1 MSLGFSHLNDA
12 ELETLHK
19 SLHTDVANPAV
30 LEAHHSVTT
39 EILARGLEHG
49 HEDDQ
54 WNRAVIE
61 LEIEDRIPV
70 AKAIAEMP
78 TDIAQQVIESLGNP
92 EFVKK
97 TTLLTVDGYT
107 LKFDA
112 FEKSEQVEMRLNETQ
127 KLLYETLEAV
137 VERVGSFDQGS
148 GANGAHY
155 MEKNPFVKEGMV
167 CANCVFYEGGQGCE
181 IVTGLIDPMALCKF
195 WIIPE
200 DLLDPS
206 VRKHQAGRH
215 DQESHGNWAG
225 TSGIDKPDS
234 IMVGKDAITKGKD
247 SMWEHLVPD
256 GKGGWKI
263 SPERQKLYD
272 KIVKEHLKGVTPTG
286 NPTFTLM
293 GGGGGS
299 GKGTILKNQI
309 ALDQSTE
316 FGVRIPESN
325 FVRVDP
331 DEIKAMLP
339 EFDELL
345 FAGRKDES
353 ASYTHEESSAIAKI
367 VQRQAFSRGLDV
379 LLDGTGNSKAIKL
392 QSKIDEARNAGYIVN
407 GVYVSTTIES
417 AWQRNMGRAVKPNS
431 KRGIVPP
438 YNFLEAHKSVSD
450 IMPHMAP
457 EFDSWVLFDTNGPED
472 SLPPI
477 IASTKRGFPIT
488 VIDRD
493 SYNQFLGKANSK
505 VTPDALQA
513 IWDEFKVGRI

>member
-1 MSLGFSHLNDA
+1 MSVGFSHLDDV

-61 LEIEDRIPV
+61 LESEDQIPV
-70 AKAIAEMP
+70 AKAIAEIP
-78 TDIAQQVIESLGNP
+78 LDIAQQVIESLGNP

-112 FEKSEQVEMRLNETQ
+112 FEKSEEVEMRLNETQ

-137 VERVGSFDQGS
+137 VERVGAFDKNS

-155 MEKNPFVKEGMV
+155 MEKNPFVKEGMA

-181 IVTGLIDPMALCKF
+181 IVAGLIDPMALCKF

-206 VRKHQAGRH
+206 VRKHQAGKH
-215 DQESHGNWAG
+215 DQSTHGSWAG
-225 TSGIDKPDS
+225 TAQIDKPDS
-234 IMVGKDAITKGKD
+234 ISFNGDTIKRGRD

-256 GKGGWKI
+256 GKGGYKI
-263 SPERQKLYD
+263 TAEREKLYEDIVD
-272 KIVKEHLKGVTPTG
+272 KHLEGVTPTG

-299 GKGTILKNQI
+299 GKGTVQKSPVAMNQ
-309 ALDQSTE
+309 ADQY
-316 FGVRIPESN
+316 GVNIPTN
-325 FVRVDP
+325 NVVMVDP
-331 DEIKAMLP
+331 DEIKSMLP
-339 EFDELL
+339 EFKYMVSI
-345 FAGRKDES
+345 GRKED
-353 ASYTHEESSAIAKI
+353 AAGYTHEESSAISKI
-367 VQRQAFSRGLDV
+367 IQREAFGLGLDV
-379 LLDGTGNSKAIKL
+379 LLDGTGNSKATAL
-392 QSKIDEARNAGYIVN
+392 QKKIDQARNAGYTVN
-407 GVYVSTTIES
+407 GAYVSASVEN
-417 AWQRNMGRAVKPNS
+417 AWQRNMGRAIDS
-431 KRGIVPP
+431 KTRGLVPAWA
-438 YNFLEAHKSVSD
+438 FLEAHKSVSD
-450 IMPHMAP
+450 IIPYMAP
-457 EFDSWVLFDTNGPED
+457 QFDNWVLFDTNGAKG
-472 SLPPI
+472 STPPI
-477 IASTKRGFPIT
+477 IAIGHRGVP
-488 VIDRD
+488 VQQIDRIAYKRFTD
-493 SYNQFLGKANSK
+493 KAFTK
-505 VTPDALQA
+505 VTPSELDAM
-513 IWDEFKVGRI
+513 WNEFKVGKI

>member
-1 MSLGFSHLNDA
+1 MSVGFSHLSDA

-61 LEIEDRIPV
+61 LEIEDQIPV
-70 AKAIAEMP
+70 SKAIAEMP
-78 TDIAQQVIESLGNP
+78 LEIAQQVIESLGNP

-112 FEKSEQVEMRLNETQ
+112 FEKSEEVEMRLNETQ
-127 KLLYETLEAV
+127 KMLYETLEGI

-206 VRKHQAGRH
+206 VRKHQQGQH
-215 DQESHGNWAG
+215 DQASHGSWAG
-225 TSGIDKPDS
+225 TTQMDKPES
-234 IMVGKDAITKGKD
+234 ISFNGDTIKKGRD

-256 GKGGWKI
+256 GKGGYKLT
-263 SPERQKLYD
+263 PERTKLYES
-272 KIVKEHLKGVTPTG
+272 IVKEHLKGITPSG

-299 GKGTILKNQI
+299 GKGTVQKSPVAMNQ
-309 ALDQSTE
+309 ANE
-316 FGVRIPESN
+316 YGVNIPSSN
-325 FVRVDP
+325 VVKVDP
-331 DEIKAMLP
+331 DEIKTMIP
-339 EFDELL
+339 EFNDMVSI
-345 FAGRKDES
+345 GRKED
-353 ASYTHEESSAIAKI
+353 AAGYVHEESSAISKL
-367 VQRQAFSRGLDV
+367 VQRQAFSRKLDV
-379 LLDGTGNSKAIKL
+379 LLDGTGNSKATAL
-392 QSKIDEARNAGYIVN
+392 QKKIDQARDAGYTVN
-407 GVYVSTTIES
+407 GAYVHASIEN
-417 AWQRNMGRAVKPNS
+417 AWQRNMGRAIES
-431 KRGIVPP
+431 EDRGLVPAWA
-438 YNFLEAHKSVSD
+438 FLEAHKSVSD
-450 IMPHMAP
+450 IIPYMAP
-457 EFDSWVLFDTNGPED
+457 KFDNWVLFDTNGAKG
-472 SLPPI
+472 STPPI
-477 IASTKRGFPIT
+477 IAIGHRGVPVQ
-488 VIDRD
+488 VIDRTAYKGFID
-493 SYNQFLGKANSK
+493 KAFSK
-505 VTPDALQA
+505 ITPDELDAM
-513 IWDEFKVGRI
+513 WDEFKVGKI

>member
-1 MSLGFSHLNDA
+1 MSVGFSHLNDA

-49 HEDDQ
+49 HEDDK

-61 LEIEDRIPV
+61 LEIEAQIPV
-70 AKAIAEMP
+70 AKAIAQMP
-78 TDIAQQVIESLGNP
+78 LDIAHQVIESLGNP

-112 FEKSEQVEMRLNETQ
+112 FEKSHEVEMRLNETQ

-137 VERVGSFDQGS
+137 VDRVGSFDQGT

-155 MEKNPFVKEGMV
+155 MEKSPFAKEGMI

-181 IVTGLIDPMALCKF
+181 IVTGLIDHMGLCKF

-206 VRKHQAGRH
+206 VRKHQAGKH

-225 TSGIDKPDS
+225 TSQMDKPES
-234 IMVGKDAITKGKD
+234 ISFNGDAIKKGRD

-256 GKGGWKI
+256 GKGGYKLTA
-263 SPERQKLYD
+263 EREKLYD
-272 KIVKEHLKGVTPTG
+272 KIVKEHLKGITPTG

-299 GKGTILKNQI
+299 GKGTVQKNPI
-309 ALDQSTE
+309 AMNQADQY
-316 FGVRIPESN
+316 GVKIPADN
-325 FVRVDP
+325 FVMVDP
-331 DEIKAMLP
+331 DEIKSMLP
-339 EFDELL
+339 EFKYMVSIGLKEDA
-345 FAGRKDES
+345 AG
-353 ASYTHEESSAIAKI
+353 YTHEESSAIAKI
-367 VQRQAFSRGLDV
+367 IQRQAFSRGLDV

-392 QSKIDEARNAGYIVN
+392 QSKIDQARDAGYTVN
-407 GVYVSTTIES
+407 GAYVHASIEN
-417 AWQRNMGRAVKPNS
+417 AWQRNMNRAVES
-431 KRGIVPP
+431 ETRGLVPAWA
-438 YNFLEAHKSVSD
+438 FLEAHKSVSD
-450 IMPHMAP
+450 IIPYMAP
-457 EFDSWVLFDTNGPED
+457 KFDNWVLFDTNGAKG
-472 SLPPI
+472 SIPPI
-477 IASTKRGFPIT
+477 IAVGHRGVAVQ
-488 VIDRD
+488 VIDRTAYREFID
-493 SYNQFLGKANSK
+493 KAFTK
-505 VTPDALQA
+505 FTPDELDAM
-513 IWDEFKVGRI
+513 WDEFKVGKI